1 MRYGAIVCGREGV
14 YMATEYDIIARWFDK
29 QQIDPKMQE
38 WMLFIYNTD
47 SEYWG
52 NQSLWKLFDY
62 CTENGEYNEGT
73 DYCAYYG
80 E

>member
-1 MRYGAIVCGREGV
+1 MSRS
-14 YMATEYDIIARWFDK
+14 EYDIIARWFDK
-29 QQIDPKMQE
+29 QKIDPKMQE

-62 CTENGEYNEGT
+62 CTENGEWSEGT
-73 DYCAYYG
+73 DYYAYYG

>member
-1 MRYGAIVCGREGV
+1 MS
-14 YMATEYDIIARWFDK
+14 EYDVIEKWMDK
-29 QQIDPKMQE
+29 QGIDSVMRE

-62 CTENGEYNEGT
+62 CTENSEYHEGAE
-73 DYCAYYG
+73 YHA
-80 E
+80 